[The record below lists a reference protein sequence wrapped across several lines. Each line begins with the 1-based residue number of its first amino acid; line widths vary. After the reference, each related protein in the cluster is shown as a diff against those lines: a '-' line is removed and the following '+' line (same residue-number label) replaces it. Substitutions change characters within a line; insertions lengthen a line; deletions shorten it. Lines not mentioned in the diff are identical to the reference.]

1 MRWIKADKS
10 VIICAPTSS
19 GKTVLSSIVALIGK
33 HDSKLDGKDEQKGK
47 KVAELNKR
55 GQDDDEI
62 SGDDSDDEG
71 DNEEWEGDEEDDDN
85 DDDDDEMEELKQMNL
100 NKNTSNTDNQN
111 QKNTN
116 TSGFVDVG
124 VSAAVGI
131 DYALQDRITRSGF
144 REAFSQGAQR
154 VLFVVPSE
162 PLVWQVAAFFSQL
175 LRDEGDVTTKVALV
189 TDQITFN
196 PLKKFDVM
204 PQIVVG
210 TPKALESSLTK
221 VYIAHLITPQFITHH
236 FSIVTVVSCYLFLKK
251 TFLCDSKI
259 YFILIIV
266 LIFPFF
272 TLFTFFRF
280 GLRYFFFF

>member
-1 MRWIKADKS
+1 MCPSTVLRWIKADKS

-33 HDSKLDGKDEQKGK
+33 HDSKLDGKEEQKGK
-47 KVAELNKR
+47 KVSDLNKR
-55 GQDDDEI
+55 EQDDDEI
-62 SGDDSDDEG
+62 SGDDSDDDG
-71 DNEEWEGDEEDDDN
+71 DNEEWEGDEEEDDN
-85 DDDDDEMEELKQMNL
+85 DDDDDEAEELRKMNL
-100 NKNTSNTDNQN
+100 NKNADSNDNQR
-111 QKNTN
+111 NTN

-131 DYALQDRITRSGF
+131 DYALQDRVKRSGF

-221 VYIAHLITPQFITHH
+221 VDIAHLITSQFATHH
-236 FSIVTVVSCYLFLKK
+236 FLFL
-251 TFLCDSKI
+251 S
-259 YFILIIV
+259 
-266 LIFPFF
+266 
-272 TLFTFFRF
+272 
-280 GLRYFFFF
+280 